1 MPPSW
6 HAVPACTPTTM
17 QQAGYS
23 SMPRRLSADGTIL
36 LCRDDC
42 CRRNY
47 SSVPVTTL
55 AAILRFTPLK
65 SGITARKRS

>member
-23 SMPRRLSADGTIL
+23 SVPRRLLQTELFFCAGDNP
-36 LCRDDC
+36 C
-42 CRRNY
+42 CD
-47 SSVPVTTL
+47 SQ
-55 AAILRFTPLK
+55 IHPLK